1 MRIPCTFFGS
11 LTRENLLHLR
21 SLESFVFV
29 KSQDS
34 SESRFTSGLERLAPK
49 GRKTTHGRSSK
60 KPTVGRLDDLQ
71 WIAKAT
77 YRRFP
82 KGGANE
88 PAEKALLISIR

>member
-11 LTRENLLHLR
+11 LAMENLLRLR
-21 SLESFVFV
+21 GPESFVFV

-49 GRKTTHGRSSK
+49 GQKTTYGRSSK
-60 KPTVGRLDDLQ
+60 KPTVGRDDDLL
-71 WIAKAT
+71 WVAKAT

-82 KGGANE
+82 
-88 PAEKALLISIR
+88 

>member
-11 LTRENLLHLR
+11 LARENLVHLR
-21 SLESFVFV
+21 GPESFVFV

-49 GRKTTHGRSSK
+49 GQKTTHGRSSK
-60 KPTVGRLDDLQ
+60 KPTVGRLDDLP
-71 WIAKAT
+71 WVAKAT

-82 KGGANE
+82 RGGANE
-88 PAEKALLISIR
+88 PADKALLISIR